1 MAPKGYDTG
10 LGKSRETKYH
20 ELRAN
25 DETLERSWRG
35 Y

>member
-10 LGKSRETKYH
+10 LDKTRETKYH

-25 DETLERSWRG
+25 DEKLERSRRG
-35 Y
+35 